1 SSSTSDRDR
10 VLAATDILSVIGE
23 VVALRPK
30 GREHVGLCP
39 FHDDRSPS
47 MAVVTHKSAMGGTG
61 FYKCFACG
69 AAGNAIDFVINYHR
83 MEFPEA
89 LRFLAAR
96 AGIELTPFVPQGRP
110 RNDGEPTRDDIL
122 RANALAE
129 KFFRRVF
136 ADTELGAKARAEAT
150 RRGYDEVTIDAFGL
164 GAAPAKFDA
173 LADGVRRAI
182 KNAGSDYPS
191 FDAFVQAGVIRPA
204 RSGGGFVDLLRDRLV
219 FPICDDLGRPIA
231 FGGRK
236 LDPEQEPKYL
246 NSPESPVFHKSKALY
261 GIHRAKRKIVEAKT
275 AIITE
280 GYTDVIACHRAGF
293 TNTVATL
300 GTALTREH
308 ARMLRRLCDSVVL
321 LFDGDEA
328 GQKAADRAL
337 EVFFSE
343 SIDIKICVLPDN
355 LDPDD
360 LLRQEGGSER
370 FRLALDRSADALTF
384 MASRIRRQ
392 LEGRGLSGRQQMIEQ
407 TTAKFVDLGLNAM
420 GGLRRQLVMQM
431 MADLFGLGVAD
442 LDRLARSLKPRPTA
456 SAAGSAEARASDEG
470 PRFENGSGSVGPN
483 GRSGNSTMIA
493 VSDPSPA
500 DRFAFPG
507 SAARL
512 RARLHAERR
521 LLGVLCCDP
530 ALASVAVPVSDAGHL
545 PLSEA
550 ISPQEFADAGHAAIF
565 AAIRNA
571 AEDARV
577 LNFDGLIGELA
588 DGAAKRLASD
598 LYLFGTEVLRA
609 ATTTAVAGG
618 ARTAADELVVSWC
631 DLENLERRERFRNG
645 ISQNTTG
652 QKSLSPAD
660 NSQSEEIHAGS
671 SHPAER
677 REQTVDR
684 IPPSGG
690 IRATE
695 DLDSFR
701 GDGLHRTLDLETAAA
716 RLAQL
721 RERGHD
727 ATAASTFFQRRSTPA
742 KDSGRSS
749 TP

>member
-1 SSSTSDRDR
+1 VQSSSSISDRDR

-23 VVALRPK
+23 AVALRPK

-47 MAVVTHKSAMGGTG
+47 MAVVTHKSGMGGAG

-136 ADTELGAKARAEAT
+136 ADAEAGSRARAEAT
-150 RRGYDEVTIDAFGL
+150 RRGYDDVTIEAFGL

-370 FRLALDRSADALTF
+370 FRQALDRSADALTF

-456 SAAGSAEARASDEG
+456 SAAGGIDARTSAE
-470 PRFENGSGSVGPN
+470 GPN
-483 GRSGNSTMIA
+483 GFGSNSTIIE
-493 VSDPSPA
+493 VSKRSPA
-500 DRFAFPG
+500 SRSAFPG

-530 ALASVAVPVSDAGHL
+530 ALASVAVPVADAGHL

-550 ISPQEFADAGHAAIF
+550 IAPEEFADAGHAAIF
-565 AAIRNA
+565 AVMRNA

-645 ISQNTTG
+645 ISQNTAG

-660 NSQSEEIHAGS
+660 SSQSEEIHAGS

-690 IRATE
+690 IRASE

-701 GDGLHRTLDLETAAA
+701 GDSLRGDGAHRTLDPETAAA

>member
-1 SSSTSDRDR
+1 VQSAGSISDRDR
-10 VLAATDILSVIGE
+10 VLAATDIVSVIGE

-47 MAVVTHKSAMGGTG
+47 MTVVTHKSGMGGAG

-89 LRFLAAR
+89 LRFLAGK
-96 AGIELTPFVPQGRP
+96 AGIELTPFTPNQRQ
-110 RNDGEPTRDDIL
+110 RRDGEPTRDDVL

-136 ADTELGAKARAEAT
+136 ADQDAGARARAEAA
-150 RRGYDEVTIDAFGL
+150 RRGYDEPTIEAFGL
-164 GAAPAKFDA
+164 GAAPAKYDA
-173 LADGVRRAI
+173 LAEGVQKALRS
-182 KNAGSDYPS
+182 AGPDYPP
-191 FDAFVQAGVIRPA
+191 FEAFVQAGIIRPA

-261 GIHRAKRKIVEAKT
+261 GIHRAKRPIVEAKT

-293 TNTVATL
+293 TNAVATL

-308 ARMLRRLCDSVVL
+308 ARMLRRLCESVVL

-343 SIDIKICVLPDN
+343 SIDIKICVLPDG

-360 LLRQEGGSER
+360 LLRQEGGPER
-370 FRLALDRSADALTF
+370 FRAALDRSADALTF

-420 GGLRRQLVMQM
+420 GGLRRQLVLQM
-431 MADLFGLGVAD
+431 MSDLFDIGVSD
-442 LDRLARSLKPRPTA
+442 LDRLAKSLRPRLAPA
-456 SAAGSAEARASDEG
+456 DSAAAATDAGARNAHAAMVEVPSFTGTAARA
-470 PRFENGSGSVGPN
+470 
-483 GRSGNSTMIA
+483 
-493 VSDPSPA
+493 
-500 DRFAFPG
+500 
-507 SAARL
+507 

-521 LLGVLCCDP
+521 LLGVLCSDP
-530 ALASVAVPVSDAGHL
+530 VLAAVAVPVSGAGTL

-550 ISPQEFADAGHAAIF
+550 IGPEEFADPSHAAIF

-571 AEDARV
+571 SEDARA
-577 LNFDGLIGELA
+577 LNFDGLLGELA
-588 DGAAKRLASD
+588 DPVLKRLASD

-609 ATTTAVAGG
+609 ASSAALGTS
-618 ARTAADELVVSWC
+618 RSAADELVVSWC
-631 DLENLERRERFRNG
+631 DLENLERRERFRETGDANPVATGGDAVGSVETDGAKADGAKADGAKADGAKADGAKADGIGSTEHRLPANG
-645 ISQNTTG
+645 AQRT
-652 QKSLSPAD
+652 D
-660 NSQSEEIHAGS
+660 
-671 SHPAER
+671 AE
-677 REQTVDR
+677 
-684 IPPSGG
+684 
-690 IRATE
+690 RATE
-695 DLDSFR
+695 
-701 GDGLHRTLDLETAAA
+701 
-716 RLAQL
+716 RLNRL

-727 ATAASTFFQRRSTPA
+727 ATAVSTFFRRRTASAQDP
-742 KDSGRSS
+742 GRSS
-749 TP
+749 QQ

>member
-1 SSSTSDRDR
+1 MQSSSSISDRDR
-10 VLAATDILSVIGE
+10 VLGATDILSVIGE
-23 VVALRPK
+23 AVALRPK

-47 MAVVTHKSAMGGTG
+47 MAVVTHKSGMGGAG

-96 AGIELTPFVPQGRP
+96 AGIELTPYVPQGRP

-136 ADTELGAKARAEAT
+136 ADADAGARARAEAA
-150 RRGYDEVTIDAFGL
+150 RRGYDEVTIEAFGL

-182 KNAGSDYPS
+182 KSAGSDYPS

-370 FRLALDRSADALTF
+370 FRQALDRSSDALTF

-456 SAAGSAEARASDEG
+456 SAASVADARSSDEG
-470 PRFENGSGSVGPN
+470 PSGFGS
-483 GRSGNSTMIA
+483 NSTIIEISE
-493 VSDPSPA
+493 VSPA
-500 DRFAFPG
+500 LRSVFPG

-550 ISPQEFADAGHAAIF
+550 IAPEEFADAGHAAIF

-645 ISQNTTG
+645 ISQNNSSQSNSG
-652 QKSLSPAD
+652 HSNLRPNSLKRSE
-660 NSQSEEIHAGS
+660 NSQSEGIHAGS

-677 REQTVDR
+677 REHTVDGNS
-684 IPPSGG
+684 PS
-690 IRATE
+690 E
-695 DLDSFR
+695 DLDSLR
-701 GDGLHRTLDLETAAA
+701 GDGAHRTLDPETAAA